1 MENIDIDLQ
10 QVDIANVDSVL
21 TGPEGPAGFSPVATV
36 TKVDNVTTITIT
48 DEDGTT
54 TAQVLD
60 GTNGQNGQNNTLTI
74 GTVTTGVNPS
84 ATITGDSP
92 NQVLN
97 LVLPKGD
104 TGATGQAGTDGTT
117 PTVTVGTTTTLP
129 AGSPATVTQGGTATN
144 VILNFGIPRGSNSN
158 ALSVPTI
165 VDELPETGDPNT
177 FYFVPRTYTS
187 TTASGDSLSLNITDN
202 TGGISSFVLE
212 GYTTQSSVPGSVNN
226 LTGNVDVTFG
236 SNTITIP
243 LGSLELCN
251 IGSHKDYIH
260 KVDGVWK
267 IHRELGKT
275 DLSTLTWTATTSS
288 IRGSTSLTDIKYVSS
303 NTIVGDGKAVN
314 YGVRQGQG
322 LGSNVGW
329 LAIDVTKVNVNTGG
343 STNPTGNFYYQLATA
358 TETNIQDED
367 LLASLNEI
375 ESLSFEQGTVTVTT
389 SANVTANISIGYYSY
404 DIHNQYQK
412 YVYMP
417 RRIHLHLIGI
427 SDTVILKIDIIEAMR
442 YILKTICLMIII

>member
-10 QVDIANVDSVL
+10 EIDIQNVDSVL
-21 TGPEGPAGFSPVATV
+21 TGPQGPRGERGEPGPRGERGERGPAGPVGPA
-36 TKVDNVTTITIT
+36 
-48 DEDGTT
+48 G
-54 TAQVLD
+54 
-60 GTNGQNGQNNTLTI
+60 
-74 GTVTTGVNPS
+74 P
-84 ATITGDSP
+84 
-92 NQVLN
+92 
-97 LVLPKGD
+97 
-104 TGATGQAGTDGTT
+104 TGATGSQGVQGIQGPQGEPGVDGVT
-117 PTVTVGTTTTLP
+117 PIIGIGTTTTLDP
-129 AGSPATVTQGGTATN
+129 DQPATVTNTGVAPN
-144 VILNFGIPRGSNSN
+144 VTLNFGIPRGSNAN

-187 TTASGDSLSLNITDN
+187 TTASGNSLSLNITDN

-212 GYTTQSSVPGSVNN
+212 GYTTQPSVPGSVNN

-236 SNTITIP
+236 SGTITIP

-275 DLSTLTWTATTSS
+275 DLGTLTWTATTSS
-288 IRGSTSLTDIKYVSS
+288 IRGSNSIPDIEYVSA

-329 LAIDVTKVNVNTGG
+329 LAIDKTKVNVNTGG
-343 STNPTGNFYYQLATA
+343 STNPTGTFYYQLASA
-358 TETNIQDED
+358 TETEIEDED

-375 ESLSFEQGTVTVTT
+375 ESLRLEQGTVTVTT

-412 YVYMP
+412 YVYM
-417 RRIHLHLIGI
+417 I
-427 SDTVILKIDIIEAMR
+427 DTANWEEI
-442 YILKTICLMIII
+442 